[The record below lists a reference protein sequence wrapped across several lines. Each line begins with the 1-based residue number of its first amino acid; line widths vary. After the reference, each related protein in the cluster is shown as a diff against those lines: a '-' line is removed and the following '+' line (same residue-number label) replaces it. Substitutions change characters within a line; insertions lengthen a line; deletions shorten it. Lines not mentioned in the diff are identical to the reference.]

1 MLVRIVATTVSA
13 GDWRTRSGEV
23 PKGFDLIAPLI
34 FGIRKPRNPILGTE
48 AAGVVEAVGQGVT
61 RFQPGDEVFVLDGV
75 RMACHAEYKCMPETG
90 AIARKPARLSFE
102 QAAAL
107 GFGGSTALHFLG
119 KAKVQRGESVL
130 VNGASGSVGSA
141 CVQLAKHLGA
151 EVTGVCSTVNVELV
165 RSLGADQVIDYTRE
179 DFTKNGTRYDV
190 IVDTVGT
197 ASIARSRGS
206 LKPGGRLLLVFA
218 SFADMLSAPFSSMRG
233 DATFVAGVAS
243 EDPKQLATLAE
254 LAETGAFEPVID
266 RTFAFDDIVEA
277 HRLVDTGHKKGN
289 VVVVVSPA

>member
-1 MLVRIVATTVSA
+1 
-13 GDWRTRSGEV
+13 
-23 PKGFDLIAPLI
+23 
-34 FGIRKPRNPILGTE
+34 
-48 AAGVVEAVGQGVT
+48 VVEAVGQGVT

-107 GFGGSTALHFLG
+107 AFGGSTALHFLG

-197 ASIARSRGS
+197 ASIARGRGS
-206 LKPGGRLLLVFA
+206 LKQGGRLLLVFA
-218 SFADMLSAPFSSMRG
+218 SFADMLSATFRSRRG
-233 DATFVAGVAS
+233 EATFIAGVAS